1 MSDMS
6 EKRNRPGTPESTEAT
21 VSTGTHITTVVGKE
35 SDSFPP
41 LDLPP
46 VNQIIDGEIIPFLEL
61 EEQSAIPA
69 AQVENILLNRINTR
83 FVSLNKE
90 KHLKGG
96 LAYRPI
102 KTLPPSVIARCI
114 MERDLPHLGLLAD
127 VDRGDNEDVRDT
139 AALVS
144 YADSGPD
151 EGLYVNA
158 GLLVRN
164 AARQYSAHLLK
175 RDVEEMM
182 LWLRDKVPLLAPS
195 SNGDVVAL
203 SNGLF
208 DLREK
213 ELLPFSPEVV
223 LRSKCEAR
231 WDANATVV
239 PVIDGWDVDSWIK
252 DIADEDDEVEK
263 LLWQVIAALFRPDH
277 SFDKA
282 IFLVSESGSNGKGT
296 FLELLRNLVGRN
308 RVATVSLADFDRPF
322 MPIQL
327 ASSFA
332 VLSDESRVG
341 GYLQRAENLKSW
353 ISHDWVMM
361 DRKNRDSIQVKGRG
375 LSVFCLNELPSSRDK
390 TESLYR
396 RFLAV
401 PFKRRYVDEDKNPL
415 IKSDYLKRPEVLD
428 YVTHKA
434 LSMPLFEAFD
444 VPAASEE
451 LLDDIRV
458 DNDPVSQF
466 AEELLSEFSWAFL
479 PWKLVH
485 AVYCEWMKRDS
496 PSGRA
501 ISAREFTKRMAGF
514 VDAHPECGWM
524 VPRGADGKQKAVRT
538 DTFTRGFGDDRLVS
552 RYEMWE
558 WKQSSLSNVI
568 PHVSR
573 GLLRVSSVRSVSN
586 VDDDPPATSA
596 IQQQGVMT
604 PELEARILAAQ
615 SA

>member
-1 MSDMS
+1 M
-6 EKRNRPGTPESTEAT
+6 
-21 VSTGTHITTVVGKE
+21 
-35 SDSFPP
+35 
-41 LDLPP
+41 
-46 VNQIIDGEIIPFLEL
+46 NQIIEGEVIPFFEH
-61 EEQSAIPA
+61 EDQSVIPA

-83 FVSLNKE
+83 FRNENVVRK
-90 KHLKGG
+90 LKGA
-96 LAYRPI
+96 LAYRPM
-102 KTLPPSVIARCI
+102 KALPPNVIARCI

-127 VDRGDNEDVRDT
+127 VDRGDSEDVRDT

-144 YADSGPD
+144 YAEDGPD
-151 EGLYVNA
+151 QGLYVNA

-164 AARQYSAHLLK
+164 AARQYNSQLLK
-175 RDVEEMM
+175 RDLEEIM
-182 LWLRDKVPLLAPS
+182 LWLRDEVPLLSPS

-208 DLREK
+208 DLRDK
-213 ELLPFSPEVV
+213 TLRPFTPEVV
-223 LRSKCEAR
+223 LSSKCEAR

-239 PVIDGWDVDSWIK
+239 PVIDGWDVDSWIR
-252 DIADEDDEVEK
+252 DIADEDEEVER

-332 VLSDESRVG
+332 VLSDESSVG

-401 PFKRRYVDEDKNPL
+401 PFKRRYVDGDKNPL

-434 LSMPLFEAFD
+434 LSMPLFDEFD
-444 VPAASEE
+444 VPAASAE

-485 AVYCEWMKRDS
+485 AVYCEWMKRDN

-501 ISAREFTKRMAGF
+501 TSAREFTKRMAGF
-514 VDAHPECGWM
+514 VDAHPECGWI

-538 DTFTRGFGDDRLVS
+538 DPFTRRFGDDRLVS
-552 RYEMWE
+552 RYDLWE
-558 WKQSSLSNVI
+558 WKRSSFSNVI

-573 GLLRVSSVRSVSN
+573 GLLRVSSVSN
-586 VDDDPPATSA
+586 ADDDNPPATPTP
-596 IQQQGVMT
+596 QQQGILT
-604 PELEARILAAQ
+604 PESEARVLAAQ